1 MMAPSSKTLAQDVA
15 GLYVLPGRAELV
27 RTSVLN
33 VYESKKEHRRAVAA
47 AVGASIKLSFDFTLE
62 KASCP
67 SKSHENPF
75 SHSIHR
81 RLPLEPY

>member
-33 VYESKKEHRRAVAA
+33 VYESKKEHRRA
-47 AVGASIKLSFDFTLE
+47 D
-62 KASCP
+62 C
-67 SKSHENPF
+67 
-75 SHSIHR
+75 
-81 RLPLEPY
+81 